1 VGPEGRCLGG
11 TGRLSRRGILLALLA
26 SSALLAAG
34 CGDDDSEREATALPA
49 AVEQKHD
56 AIASAAQRLDF
67 AGLRRLIDPA
77 TFSYSFG
84 ETGDPI
90 GYWRR
95 LERVAEVP
103 VVGDF
108 LPTVL
113 AAPVGRQRNIYVWP
127 AAHAKKPSLWT
138 AADRRWLRMLYSAQ
152 EIRAFER
159 TGAYLGWRAG
169 IRRDGKWLFFISG
182 D

>member
-1 VGPEGRCLGG
+1 VERESGRLGG
-11 TGRLSRRGILLALLA
+11 IGGLKRGRLGLALLGVC
-26 SSALLAAG
+26 LLLVSG
-34 CGDDDSEREATALPA
+34 CGDDNGTAQKAALPEVVA
-49 AVEQKHD
+49 QKRA
-56 AIASAAQRLDF
+56 AIAGAAKRLDYD
-67 AGLRRLIDPA
+67 GLRRLLDPT

-95 LERVAEVP
+95 LEREAEVP

-113 AAPVGRQRNIYVWP
+113 AAPVGRRANIYVWP
-127 AAHAKKPSLWT
+127 AAHAKKPSRWT
-138 AADRRWLRMLYSAQ
+138 AADRRWLRSLYSAGDL
-152 EIRAFER
+152 RRFEQA
-159 TGAYLGWRAG
+159 GAYLGWRAG